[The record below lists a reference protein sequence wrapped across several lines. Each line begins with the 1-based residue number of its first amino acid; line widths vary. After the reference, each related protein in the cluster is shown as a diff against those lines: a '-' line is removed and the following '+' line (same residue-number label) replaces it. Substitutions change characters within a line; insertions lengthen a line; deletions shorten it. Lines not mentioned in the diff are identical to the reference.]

1 MFSPVKLYMNIFVLF
16 DWLNEA
22 QIRLSY
28 ITCRPENIYRTIIYK
43 IIRRPKYDWK
53 ILLIYYITVK
63 SLANI
68 QS

>member
-1 MFSPVKLYMNIFVLF
+1 MNGQLGSGDKPVHVNTTISAIIKN
-16 DWLNEA
+16 
-22 QIRLSY
+22 
-28 ITCRPENIYRTIIYK
+28 RPENIYRTIIYK
-43 IIRRPKYDWK
+43 IVIRRPKYDWK